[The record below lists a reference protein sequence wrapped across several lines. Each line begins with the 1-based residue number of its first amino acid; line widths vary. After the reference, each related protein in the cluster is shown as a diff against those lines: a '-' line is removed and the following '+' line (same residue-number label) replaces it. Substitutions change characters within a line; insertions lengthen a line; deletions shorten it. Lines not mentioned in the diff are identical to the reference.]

1 MRPRRAIP
9 TLVGLAACLLL
20 AARPAAA
27 QPGPHM
33 AVDTPANT
41 ASVAE
46 PFQIA
51 GWAIDTNA
59 ATGTGVDAVHIWG
72 TPSGGSPV
80 FLGAATYGGAR
91 PDVGAAFGSQFT
103 NSAYWLVVANQPIGS
118 WQIIVYAHSTVTGT
132 FNQSRVLNLTLL
144 AHPLMWV
151 DTPVQNAATTQPFS
165 VAGWA
170 VDLAAQTGTGVDAVH
185 VWAYPNPGSG
195 AAAIFLGAATYGGSR
210 PDIGAAYG
218 TQFTNSGFSLT
229 VQNQDP
235 GEYRL
240 IVYARSTVTGTFNQA
255 MTLTVFVDT
264 PTMPLTVDVAG
275 GGTGTVT
282 SSPSGLNCTPA
293 TTPCTLN
300 VTPNQAVTLT
310 ATPDTEQS
318 FAGWQGGC
326 AGTSPTCQVT
336 VDQAKWAVARF
347 APAPTIAVTYYHMDA
362 LGSVRALSDESG
374 AVVARHDYGA
384 FGEDTAPLTGD
395 PRRFTGKELDP
406 ESAWMY
412 FGARYYR
419 NVVGRFTSADTYVND
434 ERALQVPQLWNR
446 YAYVTDSPIHF
457 TDPIG
462 RQRITVAAVNA
473 QVERNTEIRA
483 DVANFFGANDPK
495 QSTAAKVVETVA
507 DAILSIC
514 APATE
519 AEVASDFL
527 GLGLPIGPVGSGANA
542 PLRLL
547 RFTAGNFRENL
558 ARLSGDVPLGMD
570 AHHVFPQRFATRFES
585 FGLEIHD
592 PRFGAWWEMTSHR
605 RAAAGYNAAWQAFL
619 GTDPTLEQALR
630 FGQLIS
636 AQYGLHIGF

>member
-1 MRPRRAIP
+1 MRAHRTGPA
-9 TLVGLAACLLL
+9 LVGLAACLVL

-91 PDVGAAFGSQFT
+91 PDIGQAFGSQFT

-132 FNQSRVLNLTLL
+132 FNQARVLNLTLL

-151 DTPVQNAATTQPFS
+151 DTPVQNAATTQPFT

-170 VDLAAQTGTGVDAVH
+170 VDLAAQTGPGVDAVH

-195 AAAIFLGAATYGGSR
+195 AAAVFLGAATYGGSR
-210 PDIGAAYG
+210 PDLGAAYG
-218 TQFTNSGFSLT
+218 SQFTNSGFTLT

-255 MTLTVFVDT
+255 LTLTVFVDT
-264 PTMPLTVDVAG
+264 PTVPLMVDVAG
-275 GGTGTVT
+275 SGTGTVT
-282 SSPSGLNCTPA
+282 SSLSGLNCTPA

-300 VTPNQAVTLT
+300 VPPNQAVTLT
-310 ATPDTEQS
+310 ATPDGQQNFT
-318 FAGWQGGC
+318 GWQGGC
-326 AGTSPTCQVT
+326 AGTSTTCQVT
-336 VDQAKWAVARF
+336 LDQAKWAVARF
-347 APAPTIAVTYYHMDA
+347 APAPTMAVTYYHVDA
-362 LGSVRALSDESG
+362 LGSVRALSDQSG
-374 AVVARHDYGA
+374 AILARHDYGA
-384 FGEDTAPLTGD
+384 FGEDTAPLGGD

-412 FGARYYR
+412 FGARSYR
-419 NVVGRFTSADTYVND
+419 NVVGRFTSVDPVFAESAVSD
-434 ERALQVPQLWNR
+434 PQLWNR
-446 YAYVTDSPIHF
+446 FSYVRANPLRYVDPDGRCIWDLCIGEISVATIAAAAAVSAGAAWLLSPPGRAATRAVAADVSSAVGSLIEVF
-457 TDPIG
+457 NQKASQACWTTEPESTYSMATGLAEGIGQERGNKARASFPLIGLTRKSWARCRDRPRLLAPNPSG
-462 RQRITVAAVNA
+462 RQDGGRGKSRWG
-473 QVERNTEIRA
+473 QH
-483 DVANFFGANDPK
+483 
-495 QSTAAKVVETVA
+495 S
-507 DAILSIC
+507 
-514 APATE
+514 
-519 AEVASDFL
+519 
-527 GLGLPIGPVGSGANA
+527 
-542 PLRLL
+542 
-547 RFTAGNFRENL
+547 
-558 ARLSGDVPLGMD
+558 
-570 AHHVFPQRFATRFES
+570 
-585 FGLEIHD
+585 
-592 PRFGAWWEMTSHR
+592 SH
-605 RAAAGYNAAWQAFL
+605 
-619 GTDPTLEQALR
+619 
-630 FGQLIS
+630 S
-636 AQYGLHIGF
+636 

>member
-1 MRPRRAIP
+1 M
-9 TLVGLAACLLL
+9 
-20 AARPAAA
+20 
-27 QPGPHM
+27 
-33 AVDTPANT
+33 
-41 ASVAE
+41 
-46 PFQIA
+46 
-51 GWAIDTNA
+51 
-59 ATGTGVDAVHIWG
+59 HIWG

-91 PDVGAAFGSQFT
+91 PDIGQAFGSPFT

-151 DTPVQNAATTQPFS
+151 DTPVQNAATTLPFI

-195 AAAIFLGAATYGGSR
+195 AAAVFLGAATYGGSR

-218 TQFTNSGFSLT
+218 SQFTNSGFSLT

-255 MTLTVFVDT
+255 LTLTVFVDT
-264 PTMPLTVDVAG
+264 PTMSLTVDVAS

-310 ATPDTEQS
+310 ATPDTQQS

-336 VDQAKWAVARF
+336 LDQAKWAVARF
-347 APAPTIAVTYYHMDA
+347 APAPTMAVTYYHVDA
-362 LGSVRALSDESG
+362 LGSVRALSDQSG
-374 AVVARHDYGA
+374 AILARHDYGA
-384 FGEDTAPLTGD
+384 FGEDTAPLGGD

-406 ESAWMY
+406 ESAWLY

-419 NVVGRFTSADTYVND
+419 NVVGRFTSSDSDTKGVARRPLAYASV
-434 ERALQVPQLWNR
+434 EQPLTFNR
-446 YAYVTDSPIHF
+446 YTYALDNPLRY
-457 TDPIG
+457 TDPSGHCVEVVSCTIEGAELGTIG
-462 RQRITVAAVNA
+462 GPLGSLIGGLIGATIGTAIVVTAKPIISQAVTGITTVFAA
-473 QVERNTEIRA
+473 EGTDE
-483 DVANFFGANDPK
+483 GP
-495 QSTAAKVVETVA
+495 TAAPDPA
-507 DAILSIC
+507 DFSDPSNIPEGWEWRGKGEPGGREGAYYNPKTKESLHNDTSH
-514 APATE
+514 PAGKLPHWS
-519 AEVASDFL
+519 ASRGSPGSPTGGVPSMQSKLL
-527 GLGLPIGPVGSGANA
+527 GL
-542 PLRLL
+542 
-547 RFTAGNFRENL
+547 
-558 ARLSGDVPLGMD
+558 
-570 AHHVFPQRFATRFES
+570 
-585 FGLEIHD
+585 
-592 PRFGAWWEMTSHR
+592 
-605 RAAAGYNAAWQAFL
+605 
-619 GTDPTLEQALR
+619 
-630 FGQLIS
+630 QL
-636 AQYGLHIGF
+636 